1 MMLGIVTHRRKEM
14 TNTKILAPLAGKLI
28 PLIEVDDPIFSK
40 KTMGDGFGL
49 IPTGHDIVAPVAGEV
64 IALQGHAFGL
74 HNSDGLDVLT
84 HIGLETVSLDGKPFS
99 WTIKK
104 GDHVRAGDKVGSVD
118 LAQITAA
125 NLSTTTM
132 VVVTNTAERVDSL
145 KVIDYKTVTAG
156 EVVADVAIKQEII
169 ETTKMSSSV
178 KRSGNQYEGL
188 AADIIAGVG
197 GAQNVDK
204 VIHCITR
211 LRFYLKDHNIADN
224 QAIESLDGIAGVNYA
239 DSLGQ
244 YQVVIGPAV
253 ADVYDEVIT
262 QLGDNV
268 VDNDATDQAVAETRG
283 GNGSKNP
290 IVHAFQAI
298 IGTIT
303 GSMMPIIGLLAA
315 GGMLNGFLSLVSNQA
330 SFSAI
335 YFINPASSTFTI
347 LQSMAM
353 APFYF
358 LPILVGFSAA
368 QQLKSDPFVV
378 AAIGAFLVKPEFIN
392 LTNAHVV
399 NNEIVQPGKI
409 MGTLFG
415 VSLNSSFFGLPINI
429 PSYAYSIFPIIF
441 AAWLARPVG
450 NWLKKKLPLV
460 LRSIFQPLLTLV
472 VVASV
477 VLILVGPAIT
487 LTSQG
492 ISTVIN
498 WLLHLNY
505 PLSGLIIGGLYQA
518 LVIFGLHWMVVPLI
532 ANEIAQ
538 TGHSTLNAIVNFTMI
553 AQGAGALAVWAKTKI
568 PSLKGLAGAGFLSA
582 MAGITEPAM
591 YGINLKYGRVFW
603 MANIG
608 GAVGGFIAGLFNLNM
623 YGFTGSLIGFPS
635 FAVPKGQVGAGN
647 NMLIF
652 WIASAATI
660 IVSFAM
666 VYFFGFKDSDAS
678 EIKTVEKRNAF
689 KDAAGK

>member
-1 MMLGIVTHRRKEM
+1 MNNVE
-14 TNTKILAPLAGKLI
+14 ILAPITGQLIALSSVKDNVFSREVMGK
-28 PLIEVDDPIFSK
+28 
-40 KTMGDGFGL
+40 GFAI
-49 IPTGHDIVAPVAGEV
+49 IPTGQEIVAPVDGEV
-64 IALQGHAFGL
+64 IALQGHAFGIKQA
-74 HNSDGLDVLT
+74 NGLEVLT
-84 HIGLETVSLDGKPFS
+84 HVGLETVTLNGKPYS
-99 WTIKK
+99 WSIKV
-104 GDHVRAGDKVGSVD
+104 GEMVHAGDVIGHVD
-118 LAQITAA
+118 LAQIAAA
-125 NLSTTTM
+125 NLDATTM
-132 VVVTNTAERVDSL
+132 VVMTNTDDVVEHVNILSQSTVNMGQSVAKVTL
-145 KVIDYKTVTAG
+145 KKVRLTEAASPTG
-156 EVVADVAIKQEII
+156 
-169 ETTKMSSSV
+169 S
-178 KRSGNQYEGL
+178 QYEKL

-197 GAQNVDK
+197 GKQNVVK

-211 LRFYLKDHNIADN
+211 LRFYLKNHELADD
-224 QAIESLDGIAGVNYA
+224 QGISQLNGVAGVNYA
-239 DSLGQ
+239 ESLGQ

-253 ADVYDEVIT
+253 TDVYDEVIS
-262 QLGDNV
+262 QLGDGVADDSAKSN
-268 VDNDATDQAVAETRG
+268 NNTDSA
-283 GNGSKNP
+283 SKNP
-290 IVHAFQAI
+290 IIRGFQAI

-315 GGMLNGFLSLVSNQA
+315 GGMLNGFLSLFSNKA
-330 SFSAI
+330 SFPAI
-335 YFINPASSTFTI
+335 YFIDPASSTFTI

-378 AAIGAFLVKPEFIN
+378 AAIGAFLVKPEFIGI
-392 LTNAHVV
+392 TNPHVV
-399 NNEIVQPGKI
+399 DGKLAEPAKAV
-409 MGTLFG
+409 GSLFG
-415 VSLNSSFFGLPINI
+415 VSLNATFFGLPINI

-450 NWLKKKLPLV
+450 NWLKKHLPLV
-460 LRSIFQPLLTLV
+460 LRSIFQPLLTLLV
-472 VVASV
+472 VGAV
-477 VLILVGPAIT
+477 VLVFVGPAIT
-487 LTSQG
+487 LLSQG
-492 ISTVIN
+492 ISTIIN

-608 GAVGGFIAGLFNLNM
+608 GAVGGLIAGLFNLNM

-635 FAVPKGQVGAGN
+635 FAVPKGQAGSAN

-652 WIASAATI
+652 WVAAIATI
-660 IVSFAM
+660 AVAFLM
-666 VYFFGFKDSDAS
+666 VYFFGFKDTDTQQ
-678 EIKTVEKRNAF
+678 IKTVEKKNAF
-689 KDAAGK
+689 KDAVKK

>member
-1 MMLGIVTHRRKEM
+1 MKEKMMNNVE
-14 TNTKILAPLAGKLI
+14 ILAPITGQLIALSSVKDNVFSREVMGK
-28 PLIEVDDPIFSK
+28 
-40 KTMGDGFGL
+40 GFAI
-49 IPTGHDIVAPVAGEV
+49 IPTGQEIVAPVDGEV
-64 IALQGHAFGL
+64 IALQGHAFGIKQA
-74 HNSDGLDVLT
+74 NGLEVLT
-84 HIGLETVSLDGKPFS
+84 HVGLETVTLNGKPYS
-99 WTIKK
+99 WSIKV
-104 GDHVRAGDKVGSVD
+104 GEMVHAGDVIGHVD
-118 LAQITAA
+118 LAQIAAA
-125 NLSTTTM
+125 NLDATTM
-132 VVVTNTAERVDSL
+132 VVMTNTDDVVEHVNILSQSTVNMGQSVAKVTL
-145 KVIDYKTVTAG
+145 KKVQLTEAASPTG
-156 EVVADVAIKQEII
+156 
-169 ETTKMSSSV
+169 S
-178 KRSGNQYEGL
+178 QYEKL

-197 GAQNVDK
+197 GKQNVVK

-211 LRFYLKDHNIADN
+211 LRFYLKNHELADD
-224 QAIESLDGIAGVNYA
+224 QGISQLNGVAGVNYA
-239 DSLGQ
+239 ESLGQ

-253 ADVYDEVIT
+253 TDVYDEVIS
-262 QLGDNV
+262 QLGDGVADDSAKSN
-268 VDNDATDQAVAETRG
+268 NNTDSA
-283 GNGSKNP
+283 SKNP
-290 IVHAFQAI
+290 IIRGFQAI

-315 GGMLNGFLSLVSNQA
+315 GGMLNGFLSLFSNKA
-330 SFSAI
+330 SFPAI
-335 YFINPASSTFTI
+335 YFIDPASSTFTI

-378 AAIGAFLVKPEFIN
+378 AAIGAFLVKPEFIGI
-392 LTNAHVV
+392 TNPHVV
-399 NNEIVQPGKI
+399 DGKLAEPAKAV
-409 MGTLFG
+409 GSLFG
-415 VSLNSSFFGLPINI
+415 VSLNATFFGLPINI

-450 NWLKKKLPLV
+450 NWLKKHLPLV
-460 LRSIFQPLLTLV
+460 LRSIFQPLLTLLV
-472 VVASV
+472 VGAV
-477 VLILVGPAIT
+477 VLVFVGPAIT
-487 LTSQG
+487 LLSQG
-492 ISTVIN
+492 ISTIIN

-608 GAVGGFIAGLFNLNM
+608 GAVGGLIAGLFNLNM

-635 FAVPKGQVGAGN
+635 FAVPKGQAGSAN

-652 WIASAATI
+652 WVAAIATI
-660 IVSFAM
+660 AVAFLM
-666 VYFFGFKDSDAS
+666 VYFFGFKDTDTQQ
-678 EIKTVEKRNAF
+678 IKTVEKKNAF
-689 KDAAGK
+689 KDAVKK

>member
-1 MMLGIVTHRRKEM
+1 MNNVE
-14 TNTKILAPLAGKLI
+14 ILAPITGQLIALSSVKDNVFSREVMGK
-28 PLIEVDDPIFSK
+28 
-40 KTMGDGFGL
+40 GFAI
-49 IPTGHDIVAPVAGEV
+49 IPTGQEIVAPVDGEV
-64 IALQGHAFGL
+64 IALQGHAFGIRQT
-74 HNSDGLDVLT
+74 NGLEVLT
-84 HIGLETVSLDGKPFS
+84 HVGLETVTLNGKPYS
-99 WTIKK
+99 WSIKV
-104 GDHVRAGDKVGSVD
+104 GEMVHAGDVIGHVD
-118 LAQITAA
+118 LAQIAAA
-125 NLSTTTM
+125 NLDATTM
-132 VVVTNTAERVDSL
+132 VVMTNTDDVVEHVNILSQSTVNMGQSVAKVTL
-145 KVIDYKTVTAG
+145 KKVQLTEAASPTG
-156 EVVADVAIKQEII
+156 
-169 ETTKMSSSV
+169 S
-178 KRSGNQYEGL
+178 QYEKL

-197 GAQNVDK
+197 GKQNVVK

-211 LRFYLKDHNIADN
+211 LRFYLKNHELADD
-224 QAIESLDGIAGVNYA
+224 QGISQLNGVAGVNYA
-239 DSLGQ
+239 ESLGQ

-253 ADVYDEVIT
+253 TDVYDEVIS
-262 QLGDNV
+262 QLGDGVADDSAKSN
-268 VDNDATDQAVAETRG
+268 NNTDSA
-283 GNGSKNP
+283 SKNP
-290 IVHAFQAI
+290 IIRGFQAI

-315 GGMLNGFLSLVSNQA
+315 GGMLNGFLSLFSNKA
-330 SFSAI
+330 SFPAI
-335 YFINPASSTFTI
+335 YFIDPASSTFTI

-378 AAIGAFLVKPEFIN
+378 AAIGAFLVKPEFIGI
-392 LTNAHVV
+392 TNPHVV
-399 NNEIVQPGKI
+399 DGKLAEPAKAV
-409 MGTLFG
+409 GSLFG
-415 VSLNSSFFGLPINI
+415 VSLNATFFGLPINI

-450 NWLKKKLPLV
+450 NWLKKHLPLV
-460 LRSIFQPLLTLV
+460 LRSIFQPLLTLLV
-472 VVASV
+472 VGAV
-477 VLILVGPAIT
+477 VLVFVGPAIT
-487 LTSQG
+487 LLSQG
-492 ISTVIN
+492 ISTIIN

-608 GAVGGFIAGLFNLNM
+608 GAVGGLIAGLFNLNM

-635 FAVPKGQVGAGN
+635 FAVPKGQAGSAN

-652 WIASAATI
+652 WVAAIATI
-660 IVSFAM
+660 AVAFLM
-666 VYFFGFKDSDAS
+666 VYFFGFKDTDTQQ
-678 EIKTVEKRNAF
+678 IKTVEKKNAF
-689 KDAAGK
+689 KDAVKK